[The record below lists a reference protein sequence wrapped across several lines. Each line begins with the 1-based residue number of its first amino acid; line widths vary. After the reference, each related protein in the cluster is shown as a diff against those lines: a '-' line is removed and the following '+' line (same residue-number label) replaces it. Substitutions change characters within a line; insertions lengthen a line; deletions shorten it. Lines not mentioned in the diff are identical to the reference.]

1 MALFQANTSNVY
13 EMKFGRPQTVLLTA
27 DMPNCT
33 IVELGG
39 TQEATS
45 RELDH
50 CHSVTQKAMTSVVG
64 QWLIV
69 APEINAQQYRTIDGQ
84 IGKFVLEA
92 GETYSAYELRKLD
105 RIEYSDA
112 YFKESDVA
120 GLAVGQKFDVQ
131 AKDAKGAIFAKA
143 STGGCLNVVSIT
155 DLWLPIVLQANIASA
170 QGTGNSAKL
179 MPASC
184 KMVKLEVVK

>member
-13 EMKFGRPQTVLLTA
+13 EMKFGRPQTVLMEA

-39 TQEATS
+39 TKEATS

-50 CHSVTQKAMTSVVG
+50 CHGVTQKELTAVVG
-64 QWLIV
+64 AYVIV

-105 RIEYSDA
+105 RIEYSEA
-112 YFKESDVA
+112 YFKASDIA
-120 GLAVGQKFDVQ
+120 GLAVGQEFKVQ
-131 AKDAKGAIFAKA
+131 AKDAKGAILTK
-143 STGGCLNVVSIT
+143 VVSDGALKAISVT
-155 DLWLPIVLQANIASA
+155 DLWLPIMLQANTASA
-170 QGTGNSAKL
+170 QGSNNPAKL
-179 MPASC
+179 MPASV